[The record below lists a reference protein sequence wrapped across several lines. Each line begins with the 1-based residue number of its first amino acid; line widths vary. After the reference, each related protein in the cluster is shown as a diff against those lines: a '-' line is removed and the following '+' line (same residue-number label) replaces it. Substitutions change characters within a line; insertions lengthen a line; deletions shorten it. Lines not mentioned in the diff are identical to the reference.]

1 MILLIILSSLYKYLH
16 ELLVLIFDKR
26 YLPVYCSQLAAMSGK
41 KWRFLGCGGQ
51 GRAWHRHLL
60 SSDVM
65 TKNNPPIPLIQK
77 PPKQILLIN
86 YIKSSFPP
94 GERLG
99 SGFVLSILTSGQL
112 FIVNLPSKLNFKTFP
127 ATGSIAASL
136 VSQLFKTELHLPRH
150 FSQVWFK
157 NHNVIPKDHA
167 IHTAKTRGYLSS
179 RVFVFCCFT
188 S

>member
-1 MILLIILSSLYKYLH
+1 M
-16 ELLVLIFDKR
+16 
-26 YLPVYCSQLAAMSGK
+26 PVYCSQLAAMSGK
-41 KWRFLGCGGQ
+41 KWRFLGCWGQ
-51 GRAWHRHLL
+51 GQPWHRHLL

-86 YIKSSFPP
+86 YIMSSFPH
-94 GERLG
+94 EVTEI

-112 FIVNLPSKLNFKTFP
+112 FLNLPNKLNLKTFP
-127 ATGSIAASL
+127 ATSSIAASL

-167 IHTAKTRGYLSS
+167 IHTAKTREYLRWAS
-179 RVFVFCCFT
+179 FVFCCFT

>member
-1 MILLIILSSLYKYLH
+1 M
-16 ELLVLIFDKR
+16 
-26 YLPVYCSQLAAMSGK
+26 PVHCSQLAAMSGK
-41 KWRFLGCGGQ
+41 KWRFLGCWGQ
-51 GRAWHRHLL
+51 GQPWHRHLL

-86 YIKSSFPP
+86 YTKSSFPP
-94 GERLG
+94 G
-99 SGFVLSILTSGQL
+99 VTDIMICISGQL
-112 FIVNLPSKLNFKTFP
+112 FINLPNKLNFKTFP
-127 ATGSIAASL
+127 ATSSIAASL

-167 IHTAKTRGYLSS
+167 IHTAKTREYQS
-179 RVFVFCCFT
+179 FVFCCFT